1 MVANKAPNIKVLC
14 IIAPIFCRNKSL
26 KHSACIDA
34 NVAYTESERPQQSKP
49 NEAIHRFCEKIRISD
64 PSNTI
69 KFAILQAVLLPR
81 LSARID
87 IAKLPTRLP
96 KKAALE

>member
-1 MVANKAPNIKVLC
+1 M
-14 IIAPIFCRNKSL
+14 
-26 KHSACIDA
+26 
-34 NVAYTESERPQQSKP
+34 AYTESDKPQQSNP
-49 NEAIHRFCEKIRISD
+49 NEAIHRLCEKMRIRHPII
-64 PSNTI
+64 TI

-87 IAKLPTRLP
+87 ITKLPMRVP